1 MRWDCKAKRGVVLMK
16 KAACAVILA
25 AFALSNTVPAAADTP
40 QKIGVVLSTDI
51 LAYINEKPIASY
63 NYADATYIM
72 AKDLQDYGYDVLWD
86 GAARTVKIT
95 RPQGKSMKAFS
106 AAETEKLTQ
115 RQTVGQKRFDVYQTD
130 IRTMFDDT
138 VQTKSDGL
146 PTAINVNGRTLVLF
160 SALGK
165 HFGEVE
171 YHDRQRIAAIWDSGE
186 SDAVSAEQLY
196 TEALGISYHKT
207 GRFDLTGCSVLKSQT
222 AAKDVDLTA
231 EDAWQK
237 TVDVICITKPTAE
250 ATQTENY
257 LSVCPALMDLL
268 GVQVGKEVEHAVS
281 LHTEKDTVALKNAN
295 VVQNFSPAFVH
306 ETDLQLDA
314 RIVAETFPAFL
325 QIDNQLYISADALAE
340 NLEMEHTLDS
350 YGYGEGGFTKK

>member
-1 MRWDCKAKRGVVLMK
+1 MK
-16 KAACAVILA
+16 KAACAVILVV
-25 AFALSNTVPAAADTP
+25 FALANAVPAAAYTP

-86 GAARTVKIT
+86 GTARTVKIT
-95 RPQGKSMKAFS
+95 RPQEKSMQTFS
-106 AAETEKLTQ
+106 AAETERLTQ

-130 IRTMFDDT
+130 IQTMFDDT

-165 HFGEVE
+165 HFGAVE

-186 SDAVSAEQLY
+186 TNAVSAEQLY
-196 TEALGISYHKT
+196 TEELGVSYHKT
-207 GRFDLTGCSVLKSQT
+207 ERFDLTGCSVLKSQT

-231 EDAWQK
+231 ENAWQK
-237 TVDVICITKPTAE
+237 TVDIICITKPDAE
-250 ATQTENY
+250 ATRTENY
-257 LSVCPALMDLL
+257 LSVCPALLDLL
-268 GVQVGKEVEHAVS
+268 GVQAAKESEHVIS
-281 LHTEKDTVALKNAN
+281 LHTEKDAVALKNAN
-295 VVQNFSPAFVH
+295 VVQNFSPVFVY
-306 ETDLQLDA
+306 ETDLQLDTET
-314 RIVAETFPAFL
+314 VEKTFPSFL

-340 NLEMEHTLDS
+340 GLGMEHTLDS
-350 YGYGEGGFTKK
+350 YGYGEGSFTKK